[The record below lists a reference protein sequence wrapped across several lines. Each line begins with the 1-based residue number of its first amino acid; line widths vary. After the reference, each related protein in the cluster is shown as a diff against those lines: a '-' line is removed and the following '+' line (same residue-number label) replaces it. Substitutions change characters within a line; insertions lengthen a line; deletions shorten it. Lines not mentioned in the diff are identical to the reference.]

1 MRIFILA
8 LGTRGDLELFLTLA
22 RQLRG
27 RGHQVVVGTSA
38 FHVARVQQAG
48 VEWAAVGPGTLD
60 ELLAI
65 LRSLAAIPD
74 RTERTY
80 AYYRRWLRP
89 QLSAATEQIT
99 ALGGASDY
107 FISNLKMILRR
118 GDRAIPG
125 ATVTYDPPGQVAE
138 LARYGSQ
145 EQGGRILDLVA
156 MNKQLVDPENRWG
169 EPFRF
174 TGFWMDDS
182 SLADWT
188 PPAEL
193 VEFLDGGPPPVVV
206 TLGSMVM
213 FDSERLV
220 HDVARALDLAGQRG
234 IIVSGWSGITAGAGP
249 AVCVS
254 EAPYAWL
261 FPRASCIVH
270 HGGCGTV
277 AAALRAGRPSILL
290 PQILAQEHFA
300 RRLTEE
306 GLATGCF
313 DVDGLKP
320 DALADAVR
328 RAVGDERVRQ
338 IARAWQATIAADAGV
353 PAAVEAIEA
362 HWAGVGGA

>member
-1 MRIFILA
+1 MRICILA
-8 LGTRGDLELFLTLA
+8 LGTRGDLELFLVLA
-22 RQLRG
+22 RQLRR
-27 RGHQVVVGTSA
+27 RGHQVVVGTSV
-38 FHVARVQQAG
+38 FHAARVRQTG
-48 VEWAAVGPGTLD
+48 VEWAAVGPGTLE

-74 RTERTY
+74 RTQRTY

-145 EQGGRILDLVA
+145 EQEGRILDLVA
-156 MNKQLVDPENRWG
+156 MPRPLIDPGNRWG
-169 EPFRF
+169 EAFRF
-174 TGFWMDDS
+174 TGFWTDDA

-193 VEFLDGGPPPVVV
+193 VAFLDGGPPPVVV

-220 HDVARALDLAGQRG
+220 HVVARALDLAGQRG

-261 FPRASCIVH
+261 FRRASCVVH
-270 HGGCGTV
+270 HGGSGTV
-277 AAALRAGRPSILL
+277 AAVLGAGRPSILL

-300 RRLTEE
+300 RLLTQE

-320 DALADAVR
+320 DALADAIR

-338 IARAWQATIAADAGV
+338 TARAWQAAVGSEAGVRAAAD
-353 PAAVEAIEA
+353 AIEA
-362 HWAGVGGA
+362 HWAAAGGA